1 MGKERGSQ
9 ERMVDTAFFGYYLSF
24 NSNEP
29 ETSGIIMS
37 IKDRLRDDM
46 KTAMKAKDQL
56 ALGTI
61 RMMISAIKN
70 REIDLTQ
77 EIDDQEVEAVLAKA
91 VKQRQD
97 SAAQYK
103 EAGRAELAE
112 KEEAEIEILR
122 KYLPEGLS
130 QDQIETLVKEA
141 IGKSGASSMKDI
153 GKVMGILMPQVKGRA
168 DGSQVNAIVKKLLGG

>member
-1 MGKERGSQ
+1 
-9 ERMVDTAFFGYYLSF
+9 
-24 NSNEP
+24 
-29 ETSGIIMS
+29 
-37 IKDRLRDDM
+37 
-46 KTAMKAKDQL
+46 
-56 ALGTI
+56 
-61 RMMISAIKN
+61 
-70 REIDLTQ
+70 
-77 EIDDQEVEAVLAKA
+77 
-91 VKQRQD
+91 
-97 SAAQYK
+97 
-103 EAGRAELAE
+103 RAELAE